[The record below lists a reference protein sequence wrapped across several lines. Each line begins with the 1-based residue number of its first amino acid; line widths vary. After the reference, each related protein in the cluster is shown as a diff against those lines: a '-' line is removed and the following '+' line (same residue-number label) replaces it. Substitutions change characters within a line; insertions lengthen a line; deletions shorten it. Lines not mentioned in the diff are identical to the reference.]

1 MLIDHLGTAEDP
13 ERMAIFAG
21 THCRAVRAHADA
33 VRVSC
38 HGGCRCGGGY
48 GPARRIWSPSEAEEW
63 ICATLEALFDDVD
76 HGVELVRGRTFARVI
91 H

>member
-1 MLIDHLGTAEDP
+1 MLIDHLGTAEDS
-13 ERMAIFAG
+13 ERMAIFAERIAG
-21 THCRAVRAHADA
+21 LFERMPMLCGFHVTEGVAV
-33 VRVSC
+33 VEVTVQ
-38 HGGCRCGGGY
+38 HGGL
-48 GPARRIWSPSEAEEW
+48 WSLSEAEEW